1 MNIRKL
7 LLAPVVLLAVIL
19 TGCKEQTASNR
30 LTATNSPQ
38 AINEQGVA
46 TLTFNVLWA
55 WHGTGN
61 KEPAPGL
68 TVNFKATNGSCTSSA
83 TTDADGNVTCVFT
96 ASNPITFNGG
106 TVTASM
112 RSLSYSTEYGTEE
125 LAGGNLTA
133 EAVVLPLLRPSKSK
147 VKPKLVVVGDPPV
160 VDGGKTIFTVRLTEE
175 GAYVKE
181 QPLPGREIRFVTD
194 ESKGSCTEK
203 AVTDQNGEAGCE
215 YKPVDPDNFEG
226 ADITAKATVKYSDGD
241 VDVEEKISVGKPDET
256 TYRLSPTESP
266 QKAMRLGN
274 DCIFQLEKVINGKAE
289 PIGGV
294 KVTFTAEGG
303 TIASGFTEG
312 TTTADGL
319 VRSFYTADDFINFE
333 GGSLTA
339 NATVDGQEV
348 QGVQV
353 IEPADIYAKLE
364 MSSTEETPSYFD
376 GEINLSAKVII
387 VLNEKGEETLLAYI
401 EQGTVKADTDGNGAI
416 ISLKDMG
423 QEGGATQ
430 SGGGA
435 TGLQYDFKTGLLA
448 IGYRIDT
455 RQFANTYPT
464 SFPGDKIKVTVTK
477 APGFKRFPAEGISAE
492 VAVTRFKPQLSIS
505 SSSPNRVDDNNRCTV
520 KFTYTDRLTGN
531 PLKVKVKFEAEGGK
545 CTEEAVSNEK
555 GEIDCEFQMDEAA
568 LILGGKIKGTVTEM
582 ALTGGALQGI
592 MPVLHE
598 AAIEPIPLTY
608 KLEPLQESYGV
619 DPDGKATV
627 TFQLSATEE
636 ATGLTW
642 TELPGQVIRFDTS
655 NGSTNASGDWKAT
668 DEKGQVSVVFTAQDA
683 TRNGSI
689 KARYEY
695 HAEDGGVRYAYSPD
709 VPVLPM
715 NYILVCTN
723 SPQMADESGSASL
736 IFQLKGIN
744 AITGASYSNVPDRLL
759 ELKASNGSCP
769 TSVKTNSDGKATIA
783 FQLSDKEKQGS
794 AEAQFAYK
802 VNGADK
808 LAAATGTVEPMSND
822 LGKPNRLKDNVY
834 VIEKNGAKNEVS
846 VEDLP
851 EGEGMRDYIV
861 YGEKKDHGETKV
873 VFLEFGKEHP
883 VHATVG
889 GGVIHLRPDQI
900 GKEIDMLEQDPNGMC
915 WMNMFSLQDINQGY
929 DPVTNPDTSFT
940 APSTQNDMA
949 VAKCKFTQNSD
960 GSLTGIAYFK
970 KKDGTEG
977 YFKMKAT
984 RKASWSD

>member
-1 MNIRKL
+1 MI
-7 LLAPVVLLAVIL
+7 
-19 TGCKEQTASNR
+19 E
-30 LTATNSPQ
+30 
-38 AINEQGVA
+38 
-46 TLTFNVLWA
+46 
-55 WHGTGN
+55 
-61 KEPAPGL
+61 
-68 TVNFKATNGSCTSSA
+68 
-83 TTDADGNVTCVFT
+83 D
-96 ASNPITFNGG
+96 
-106 TVTASM
+106 
-112 RSLSYSTEYGTEE
+112 
-125 LAGGNLTA
+125 
-133 EAVVLPLLRPSKSK
+133 
-147 VKPKLVVVGDPPV
+147 
-160 VDGGKTIFTVRLTEE
+160 GKTLFRVRLTEE
-175 GAYVKE
+175 GGDVVE
-181 QPLPGREIRFVTD
+181 QPLPGREIKFVTD

-203 AVTDQNGEAGCE
+203 AVTDENGEAGCE

-226 ADITAKATVKYSDGD
+226 AEITAKATVRYSDGS
-241 VDVEEKISVGKPDET
+241 VDVEEKISVGKPEET

-266 QKAMRLGN
+266 QKALRLGN
-274 DCIFQLEKVINGKAE
+274 DCIFQHEKVTNGKAE

-294 KVTFTAEGG
+294 KVTFSAEGG
-303 TIASGFTEG
+303 TIASGFSEG

-339 NATVDGQEV
+339 SATVDGQEV

-353 IEPADIYAKLE
+353 IEPADIYPKLILSASE
-364 MSSTEETPSYFD
+364 LTPSYED
-376 GEINLSAKVII
+376 GEISLSAQVRIA
-387 VLNEKGEETLLAYI
+387 LMEKGEETFLAYI
-401 EQGTVKADTDGNGAI
+401 EEGTVKADTDGNGAI

-423 QEGGATQ
+423 QEGGASVSQ
-430 SGGGA
+430 SGGS
-435 TGLQYDFKTGLLA
+435 TGLQLNFKTGLLG

-455 RQFANTYPT
+455 KQYANTYPT

-531 PLKVKVKFEAEGGK
+531 PLKVKVTFEAEGGT
-545 CTEEAVSNEK
+545 CPEEAVSNEK
-555 GEIDCEFQMDEAA
+555 GEIDCLFEMDQEA
-568 LILGGKIKGTVTEM
+568 LILGDKIKGTVTGM
-582 ALTGGALQGI
+582 VLTGAGGALQSI

-608 KLEPLQESYGV
+608 KLEPLQESYGM

-627 TFQLSATEE
+627 TFQLCATEE
-636 ATGLTW
+636 STSLTW
-642 TELPGQVIRFDTS
+642 TELPGQVIRFDTA
-655 NGSTNASGDWKAT
+655 NGSTDASGDWKTT
-668 DEKGQVSVVFTAQDA
+668 DEKGQVSVVFKADDP
-683 TRNGSI
+683 TRNGTV

-709 VPVLPM
+709 VPVLPL
-715 NYILVCTN
+715 NYALACTN
-723 SPQMADESGSASL
+723 SPQMADESGAASL
-736 IFQLKGIN
+736 IFQLTGIN
-744 AITGASYSNVPDRLL
+744 AVSGEVYRNVPERLL
-759 ELKASNGSCP
+759 ELKASNGTCP

-783 FQLSDKEKQGS
+783 FQLSDKEQQGT

-808 LAAATGTVEPMSND
+808 LAAATGIVEPKSDVKDED
-822 LGKPNRLKDNVY
+822 LEKPNKLKDNVY
-834 VIEKNGAKNEVS
+834 VIEKNGDKKEVE

-861 YGEKKDHGETKV
+861 HGAKKDHGETKV
-873 VFLEFGKEHP
+873 VFLEFCKEHP

-889 GGVIHLRPDQI
+889 GGTIHIRPDQL
-900 GKEIDMLEQDPNGMC
+900 GKEIDMLQEDPNGIC
-915 WMNMFSLQDINQGY
+915 WMNLFSLQDINQGY
-929 DPVTNPDTSFT
+929 DPNTNPETSFN
-940 APSTQNDMA
+940 APTSQNDMA